1 MLDSEQLVILIV
13 AAAVVL
19 LAGVIITMRVRNSR
33 LRHERLKDR
42 FGAEYDRV
50 VTEKGGVA
58 QAEAELRERE
68 QRVNKQSLR
77 ELTPADRERFNA
89 DWEAI
94 QARFVDEPSAAV
106 QSADQLIKEVMLAR
120 GYSRE
125 SIDQREVDLTVEHAA
140 VVDDFRSARNLAQ
153 QNRDGRANTEELR
166 QAFVHYRA
174 LFADILKPPTR
185 NERNL
190 QEAHA

>member
-1 MLDSEQLVILIV
+1 MLDSEQTVILIV

-19 LAGVIITMRVRNSR
+19 LAGVVITMRIRNSR
-33 LRHERLKDR
+33 LRHERLKER
-42 FGAEYDRV
+42 FGTEYDRV
-50 VTEKGGVA
+50 VAEKGGVGA
-58 QAEAELRERE
+58 AEAELRDRE
-68 QRVNKQSLR
+68 QRVKKQSLR
-77 ELTPADRERFNA
+77 DLTPADRERFNA

-140 VVDDFRSARNLAQ
+140 VVDDFRSARTLAQ
-153 QNRDGRANTEELR
+153 QNREGRANTEELR

-174 LFADILKPPTR
+174 LFSDILKTPTR
-185 NERNL
+185 TERNL

>member
-1 MLDSEQLVILIV
+1 MLDSEQIIILIV
-13 AAAVVL
+13 AAAIVL
-19 LAGVIITMRVRNSR
+19 LAAVVITLRVRNSR
-33 LRHERLKDR
+33 LRHERLKER
-42 FGAEYDRV
+42 FGPEYDRV
-50 VTEKGGVA
+50 VAEKGGVTA
-58 QAEAELRERE
+58 AEAELRERE
-68 QRVNKQSLR
+68 QRVRKQPLR

-125 SIDQREVDLTVEHAA
+125 SIDQREVDLTVEHAT
-140 VVDDFRSARNLAQ
+140 VVEDFRAARALAQ
-153 QNRDGRANTEELR
+153 ENREGRANTEELR

-174 LFADILKPPTR
+174 LFSDILKPPTR
-185 NERNL
+185 TEHNL

>member
-1 MLDSEQLVILIV
+1 MLDSTTLSILIV
-13 AAAVVL
+13 AAAVIVTV
-19 LAGVIITMRVRNSR
+19 GIVMWMRSRN
-33 LRHERLKDR
+33 RHTQLKER
-42 FGAEYDRV
+42 FGPEYDHV
-50 VTEKGGVA
+50 VAEKGNVS

-68 QRVNKQSLR
+68 RRVREQSIR
-77 ELTPADRERFNA
+77 QLTPADRERFNA

-106 QSADQLIKEVMLAR
+106 QAADQLIKEVMLAQ

-125 SIDQREVDLTVEHAA
+125 SIDRRDVDLAVEHAS
-140 VVDDFRSARNLAQ
+140 VVNDFRQARALAE
-153 QNRDGRANTEELR
+153 QNREGRADTEELR

-174 LFADILKPPTR
+174 LFADILNPPKRT
-185 NERNL
+185 ERNL

>member
-1 MLDSEQLVILIV
+1 MLDSEQIIILIV

-19 LAGVIITMRVRNSR
+19 LAVVVVWMRVRNGR
-33 LRHERLKDR
+33 LRHEQLKER
-42 FGAEYDRV
+42 FGTEYDRV
-50 VTEKGGVA
+50 VAEKGGVA

-68 QRVNKQSLR
+68 VRVKKQSLR
-77 ELTPADRERFNA
+77 DLTPADRDRFNA

-106 QSADQLIKEVMLAR
+106 QAADQLIKEVMLSR

-125 SIDQREVDLTVEHAA
+125 SIDQREVDLTVEHSS
-140 VVDDFRSARNLAQ
+140 VVDDFRSARALAE
-153 QNRDGRANTEELR
+153 QNREGRADTEELR

-185 NERNL
+185 TERNL